1 MMILEPLRRS
11 RHTATDFL
19 DAALMVVAESGPRAA
34 TVGAVAACAKAP
46 IGSLYY
52 RFPSREDLLAELW
65 LRLMVDFEQ
74 GIVAALGAGDAL
86 KAALH
91 TLDWSREHL
100 AGARVLLLHPRE
112 VFVHGDGPPKLRE
125 ALRSQSDRMRARVPA
140 FARLA
145 FGRSGP
151 EAQRWAEFLLTE
163 APAAAVVQHLRRYER
178 PPLIV
183 DELITTT
190 YHAVTLA
197 VRSTG

>member
-1 MMILEPLRRS
+1 
-11 RHTATDFL
+11 
-19 DAALMVVAESGPRAA
+19 MVVAESGPLAV
-34 TVGAVAACAKAP
+34 TVGAVAAHAKAP
-46 IGSLYY
+46 IGSFYY
-52 RFPSREDLLAELW
+52 RFPSREELLAELW
-65 LRLMVDFEQ
+65 LRLAVDFEQ
-74 GIVAALGAGDAL
+74 GIAAALDAGDAL

-91 TLDWSREHL
+91 TSVWSREHL

-112 VFVHGDGPPKLRE
+112 VFVQGDGPPKLRE
-125 ALRSQSDRMRARVPA
+125 ALRSQSDRTRASVTT

-145 FGRSGP
+145 FGQSGP

-163 APAAAVVQHLRRYER
+163 APAAAVVQHLRRSER

>member
-1 MMILEPLRRS
+1 
-11 RHTATDFL
+11 
-19 DAALMVVAESGPRAA
+19 MVVAESGPRAA

-52 RFPSREDLLAELW
+52 RFPSREELLAELW

-74 GIVAALGAGDAL
+74 GIVATLGAGDAL

-91 TLDWSREHL
+91 TLVWSREHL

-112 VFVHGDGPPKLRE
+112 VFVHGTGRQNCARHCGHNPIVCVRASRPLLAWHLGDPGRRRSDGLSSCS
-125 ALRSQSDRMRARVPA
+125 A
-140 FARLA
+140 
-145 FGRSGP
+145 
-151 EAQRWAEFLLTE
+151 E

-190 YHAVTLA
+190 YHAVALA
-197 VRSTG
+197 VRSTR